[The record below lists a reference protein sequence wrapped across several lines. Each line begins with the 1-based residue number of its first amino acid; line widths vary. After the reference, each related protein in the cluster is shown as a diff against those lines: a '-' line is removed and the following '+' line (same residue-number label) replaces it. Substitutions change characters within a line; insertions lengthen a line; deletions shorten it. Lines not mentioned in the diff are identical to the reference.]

1 MAWRSSGKNL
11 QFTEGD
17 WGVAEVVTISGF
29 TVSPNDSFKFIFM
42 TKKNGD
48 MILEKVFTGLTTN
61 SMELSFT
68 EEESALF
75 PVGSYVYSL
84 DWYQNGQFMC
94 NLIECGGLKVVDKA

>member
-11 QFTEGD
+11 QFVEGD

-29 TVSPNDSFKFIFM
+29 TVSPSDAFKFTFK
-42 TKKNGD
+42 TKKNGET
-48 MILEKVFTGLTTN
+48 ILEKEYTGLTKN
-61 SMELSFT
+61 QMELSLT
-68 EEESALF
+68 QEESALF

-84 DWYQNGQFMC
+84 DWYQNEQFMC